1 LVVTSPAEAFLPQ
14 LASNPWDNLSMR
26 ITIAH
31 KKSKQEVVDSIDRG
45 FDYVFKMDGLPVK
58 LVLEQ
63 KNWQGSTMTFALSA
77 KMGFMSSPIKGTID
91 VTDRDVTI
99 DADLGMFERFVS
111 EDKVRGA
118 LSTKFKGLLT

>member
-1 LVVTSPAEAFLPQ
+1 
-14 LASNPWDNLSMR
+14 MR
-26 ITIAH
+26 LRIAH
-31 KKSKQEVVDSIDRG
+31 KKPKQEVVDSIDRG
-45 FDYVFKMDGLPVK
+45 FDDAFKMDGLPLK

-99 DADLGMFERFVS
+99 DADLGMFEGFVS

-118 LSTKFKGLLT
+118 LATKFKGLLT

>member
-1 LVVTSPAEAFLPQ
+1 
-14 LASNPWDNLSMR
+14 MR

-31 KKSKQEVVDSIDRG
+31 KKPKQEVVDSIDRG
-45 FDYVFKMDGLPVK
+45 FDDVFKMEGLPIK

-63 KNWQGSTMTFALSA
+63 KNWQDSTMTFALSA

-118 LSTKFKGLLT
+118 LATKFKGLLN

>member
-1 LVVTSPAEAFLPQ
+1 
-14 LASNPWDNLSMR
+14 MR

-31 KKSKQEVVDSIDRG
+31 KKPKQEVIDSIDRG
-45 FDYVFKMDGLPVK
+45 FDDVFKMDGLPLK

-118 LSTKFKGLLT
+118 LATKFKGLLT

>member
-1 LVVTSPAEAFLPQ
+1 
-14 LASNPWDNLSMR
+14 MR

-31 KKSKQEVVDSIDRG
+31 KKPKQEVIDSIDRG
-45 FDYVFKMDGLPVK
+45 FDDVFRMDGLPVK

-63 KNWQGSTMTFALSA
+63 KNWQASTMTFALNA
-77 KMGFMSSPIKGTID
+77 KIGFMSSPIKGTIE
-91 VTDRDVTI
+91 VSDRDVTI

-118 LSTKFKGLLT
+118 LSERFKGLLN

>member
-1 LVVTSPAEAFLPQ
+1 
-14 LASNPWDNLSMR
+14 MR

-45 FDYVFKMDGLPVK
+45 FDDVFKMEGLPLK

>member
-1 LVVTSPAEAFLPQ
+1 
-14 LASNPWDNLSMR
+14 MR

-31 KKSKQEVVDSIDRG
+31 KKPKQEVVDSIDRG
-45 FDYVFKMDGLPVK
+45 FDDVFKMEGLPLK

-91 VTDRDVTI
+91 VTNRDVTI
-99 DADLGMFERFVS
+99 DANLGMFERFVS
-111 EDKVRGA
+111 EDKVRDV

>member
-1 LVVTSPAEAFLPQ
+1 
-14 LASNPWDNLSMR
+14 MR

-31 KKSKQEVVDSIDRG
+31 NKPKQEVVDSIDRG
-45 FDYVFKMDGLPVK
+45 FDDVFKMEGLPLK

-63 KNWQGSTMTFALSA
+63 KDWQGSTMTFALSA

-91 VTDRDVTI
+91 VSNRDVTI

-118 LSTKFKGLLT
+118 LATKFKGLLT

>member
-1 LVVTSPAEAFLPQ
+1 
-14 LASNPWDNLSMR
+14 MR

-31 KKSKQEVVDSIDRG
+31 NKPKQEVVDSIDHS
-45 FDYVFKMDGLPVK
+45 FDDVFQMQGLPLK
-58 LVLEQ
+58 IVLEQ
-63 KNWQGSTMTFALSA
+63 KSWQGSTLTFALSA

-111 EDKVRGA
+111 QEKAREV
-118 LSTKFKGLLT
+118 LTTKF

>member
-1 LVVTSPAEAFLPQ
+1 
-14 LASNPWDNLSMR
+14 MR

-31 KKSKQEVVDSIDRG
+31 KKPKQEVVDSIDRG
-45 FDYVFKMDGLPVK
+45 FDDVFKMDGLPVK
-58 LVLEQ
+58 IVLEQ

-77 KMGFMSSPIKGTID
+77 KLGFMSSPIKGTID

-99 DADLGMFERFVS
+99 DADLGMFEQFVS

-118 LSTKFKGLLT
+118 LATKFKGLLT

>member
-1 LVVTSPAEAFLPQ
+1 MPVGVPPVDVTVAVNVTAWPDFYGFREETT
-14 LASNPWDNLSMR
+14 DVE
-26 ITIAH
+26 
-31 KKSKQEVVDSIDRG
+31 EVALFTVWVSADE
-45 FDYVFKMDGLPVK
+45 VLPVK

-63 KNWQGSTMTFALSA
+63 KSWQGSTMTFALSA

-118 LSTKFKGLLT
+118 LATKFKGLLT

>member
-1 LVVTSPAEAFLPQ
+1 
-14 LASNPWDNLSMR
+14 MR

-31 KKSKQEVVDSIDRG
+31 KKPKQEVVDSIDRG
-45 FDYVFKMDGLPVK
+45 FDDVFKMEGLPLK

-118 LSTKFKGLLT
+118 LATKFKGLLN